1 MSGKYMKMFL
11 VAPAV
16 VFMTGCTNVGES
28 LENAD
33 YFEQARDRSEAL
45 QKQLRERVMHT
56 QIDPERPAHQTE
68 GFLTPG

>member
-1 MSGKYMKMFL
+1 MRGQNMRLFL
-11 VAPAV
+11 VATAV
-16 VFMTGCTNVGES
+16 VFMTGCTNVGGS
-28 LENAD
+28 VENAG
-33 YFEQARDRSEAL
+33 YFEQARVRSEGL